1 MKIVKVK
8 NQEELS
14 AKAAAL
20 IAAQVNL
27 KPEAVLGLATGGSPV
42 GTYAKLVQMYQRGEV
57 DFSKVTTINLDE
69 YRGIP
74 KTHEQ
79 SYWNFMQENL
89 FRHVNVNPESIHVP
103 DGENLNS
110 EQVCAEYDE
119 IIKKSGGIDLQL
131 LGIGLDGHIGFN
143 EPDAV
148 LEPDTHC
155 VDLEES
161 TIEANKRF
169 FNSREEVPKQ
179 AYTMG
184 IKPIMQAKKVLMI
197 ANGKGKAEILKKAF
211 TGKVTP
217 EVPASILQL
226 HPDFILIA
234 DEEAL
239 SAMEEK

>member
-1 MKIVKVK
+1 MRIIKVK
-8 NQEELS
+8 NYEELS
-14 AKAAAL
+14 ARVAGI

-42 GTYAKLVQMYQRGEV
+42 GTYARLVEMFQRGEV
-57 DFSKVTTINLDE
+57 DFSGVTTINLDE

-79 SYWNFMQENL
+79 SYWSFMQENL
-89 FRHVNVNPESIHVP
+89 FQHVNVKEECIHVP
-103 DGENLNS
+103 NGENLNS
-110 EQVCAEYDE
+110 EEVCREYDE
-119 IIKKSGGIDLQL
+119 IIRQAGGIDLQL

-143 EPDAV
+143 EPGEV
-148 LEPDTHC
+148 FEPDTHC
-155 VDLEES
+155 INLAES

-184 IKPIMQAKKVLMI
+184 IKPIMQAKKVVMI
-197 ANGKGKAEILKKAF
+197 ANGKGKAAILKQAF

-226 HPDFILIA
+226 HLDFTLVA
-234 DEEAL
+234 DEDAL
-239 SAMEEK
+239 SAIEGE